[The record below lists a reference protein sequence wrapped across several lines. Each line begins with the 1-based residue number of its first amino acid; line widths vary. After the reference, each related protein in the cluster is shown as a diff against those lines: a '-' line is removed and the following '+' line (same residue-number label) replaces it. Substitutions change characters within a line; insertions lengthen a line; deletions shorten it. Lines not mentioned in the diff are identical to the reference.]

1 MKKTHRVLSVIS
13 AFLAVMMLFAL
24 LPQSAAALTYKGS
37 TSYKSG
43 PYYERLCA
51 VELTGDS
58 RTDIVNIAKSQVGYF
73 EGSNSNE
80 LSGTVNG
87 SNNYTEYGR
96 WYGMQDMWCAIFVSW
111 CAYVAGVPESVVLK
125 HAYTPTGLSWFQNKG
140 QAYSR
145 ADVAAGKYTPQPGD
159 IIYFKSPRNNNPTN
173 HVGIVTEYKNRTVYT
188 VEGNSSLVGIDTN
201 GGAVAAKSH
210 SIDDTYIVYI
220 CRPDYDLSPVLSTF
234 KTQLDEYSAVKSGVS
249 VRGWCYY
256 TRTKARTMEIHVYIG
271 GPLSDKDAEAHTDIL
286 ADTYRPDV
294 DAAYNC
300 GENHGYEATVKTK
313 LSGKQ
318 PVYVYAFN
326 PYTNEYSLISK
337 FTADIP
343 AADKGD
349 VNIDYSVNN
358 KDVVE
363 LFRYIS
369 DNVNDLTDTFYDFN
383 GDGKVNNKD
392 VTLLFRYINSN

>member
-1 MKKTHRVLSVIS
+1 MKKPNRVLSIIS
-13 AFLAVMMLFAL
+13 AVLAVTMLFAL

-37 TSYKSG
+37 ASYKSG
-43 PYYERLCA
+43 PYYEKLCA
-51 VELTGDS
+51 VELTGDV

-73 EGSNSNE
+73 EGSSSSE

-145 ADVAAGKYTPQPGD
+145 ADVAAGKYTPQAGD

-173 HVGIVTEYKNRTVYT
+173 HVGIVTGYSNRTVKT
-188 VEGNSSLVGIDTN
+188 VEGNSSLVGINTN

-220 CRPDYDLSPVLSTF
+220 CRPDYDLCPVYSTF
-234 KTQLDEYSAVKSGVS
+234 STQLDEYSAVKSGVS

-256 TRTKARTMEIHVYIG
+256 TRAKARALEVHVYVG
-271 GPLSDKDAEAHTDIL
+271 GPAGSEGAEAHTDIV
-286 ADTYRPDV
+286 ADAYRPDV
-294 DAAYNC
+294 DAAYKC
-300 GENHGYEATVKTK
+300 GENHGFEATVKTK

-318 PVYVYAFN
+318 PVYVYAVN
-326 PYTNEYSLISK
+326 TSTNERSFIAK

-349 VNIDYSVNN
+349 MNIDDSVDN

-369 DNVNDLTDTFYDFN
+369 DSENSMTDTFYDFN